1 MGACM
6 SSQGADPDRP
16 RSRAKLRT
24 KSRSLH
30 QKNSSG
36 PVSILAEAS
45 VGNLEIGAEKG
56 HPLEFYDVLD
66 TLGTGGFAVVKRV
79 RDKKTLEAF
88 AMKVINVAMLENV
101 RCVGR
106 PCQPEPNFCCDL
118 RANLKPFPHT
128 DD

>member
-1 MGACM
+1 M
-6 SSQGADPDRP
+6 
-16 RSRAKLRT
+16 
-24 KSRSLH
+24 
-30 QKNSSG
+30 
-36 PVSILAEAS
+36 SILAEAS

-106 PCQPEPNFCCDL
+106 PTPTRTEL
-118 RANLKPFPHT
+118 LL
-128 DD
+128 

>member
-1 MGACM
+1 M
-6 SSQGADPDRP
+6 SSQGADPDRS

-101 RCVGR
+101 RR
-106 PCQPEPNFCCDL
+106 SPHANPNRTFAASFVEC
-118 RANLKPFPHT
+118 ANLKPPT

>member
-1 MGACM
+1 
-6 SSQGADPDRP
+6 
-16 RSRAKLRT
+16 
-24 KSRSLH
+24 
-30 QKNSSG
+30 
-36 PVSILAEAS
+36 VSILAEAS

-101 RCVGR
+101 RASVAPR
-106 PCQPEPNFCCDL
+106 QPEPNFCCDL

>member
-88 AMKVINVAMLENV
+88 AMKVINETK
-101 RCVGR
+101 RTG
-106 PCQPEPNFCCDL
+106 L
-118 RANLKPFPHT
+118 RAVTIKGERRTF
-128 DD
+128 

>member
-1 MGACM
+1 M
-6 SSQGADPDRP
+6 
-16 RSRAKLRT
+16 
-24 KSRSLH
+24 
-30 QKNSSG
+30 
-36 PVSILAEAS
+36 SILAEAS

-106 PCQPEPNFCCDL
+106 PTPTRTEL
-118 RANLKPFPHT
+118 
-128 DD
+128 

>member
-1 MGACM
+1 M
-6 SSQGADPDRP
+6 
-16 RSRAKLRT
+16 
-24 KSRSLH
+24 
-30 QKNSSG
+30 
-36 PVSILAEAS
+36 SILAEAS

-106 PCQPEPNFCCDL
+106 PTPTHPNFCCDL